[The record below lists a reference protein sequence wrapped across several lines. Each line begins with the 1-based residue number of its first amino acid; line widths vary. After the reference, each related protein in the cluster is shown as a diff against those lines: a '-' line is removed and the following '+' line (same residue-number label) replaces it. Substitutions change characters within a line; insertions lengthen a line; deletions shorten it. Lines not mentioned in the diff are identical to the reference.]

1 MLYNNIART
10 EKNSVNNILHVL
22 DAIIYAIRDQIL
34 ILYIHSMQV
43 DLFCLARYRLCA
55 RLDILIS
62 IQSVMNLSIYQYHL
76 ISIELINFFY
86 QKTSVN
92 HSIHNYFCCA
102 RSEKLY
108 KKIQKIL
115 TTLQAPLEFGFCDPV
130 IETII
135 VAKVSKNILT
145 LYKIY
150 VSSSSLLKYNV
161 TDNICNRYHFKQ
173 RLNSWS

>member
-62 IQSVMNLSIYQYHL
+62 IQSVMNLSIYHVLKDIEFLPL
-76 ISIELINFFY
+76 ISFNESLEYSHQVPVDFKRPFQENPGWKPPPSIVRSHQRSPEWL
-86 QKTSVN
+86 N
-92 HSIHNYFCCA
+92 HLVLV
-102 RSEKLY
+102 R
-108 KKIQKIL
+108 QL
-115 TTLQAPLEFGFCDPV
+115 TNA
-130 IETII
+130 
-135 VAKVSKNILT
+135 
-145 LYKIY
+145 
-150 VSSSSLLKYNV
+150 
-161 TDNICNRYHFKQ
+161 
-173 RLNSWS
+173 